1 MPYSDY
7 INGLI
12 KSQYTFSSGS
22 EILKTTAIST
32 ISSSTQVTISA
43 TTLINTAVLIINPST
58 FTSIQFPSIENI
70 IAALIAR
77 SYTVT
82 NGIIIDIILVNLTD
96 HRIAILTNNLLDPV
110 GLGATTIEVN
120 HVHSYKIISDIVGG
134 ATTFRIYLISG
145 GNDGGG
151 SVLPIITTTLN
162 KTAIGVDA
170 LKFST
175 GQNNKNTAIGF
186 SALFDDFTVSNDNT
200 AIGHLALQTLS
211 TSCIN
216 NTAVGLGTEVIG
228 GDNNTVLGYIASAST
243 RSDCV
248 VLGEGAIANG
258 DDQFVIGSTLVNA
271 GTVGATGA
279 LTINHN
285 WLVRIKGQ
293 NYKIPL
299 NLLPT

>member
-1 MPYSDY
+1 MTYSDY
-7 INGLI
+7 VNGLI
-12 KSQYTFSSGS
+12 KSQSTFSSGS
-22 EILKTTAIST
+22 EISKTTAIGTITGST
-32 ISSSTQVTISA
+32 LVTILA
-43 TTLINTAVLIINPST
+43 TTLINTAVLILTQGI
-58 FTSIQFPSIENI
+58 FTSIQFPSIASI
-70 IAALIAR
+70 IAALNAR

-96 HRIAILTNNLLDPV
+96 HPIAILINDLLDPV

-120 HVHSYKIISDIVGG
+120 HVHSYKIISDIIGG
-134 ATTFRIYLISG
+134 DLTFRIYLISG

-175 GQNNKNTAIGF
+175 GENNNNTAIGF
-186 SALFDDFTVSNDNT
+186 FALLDALTASNNNT

-216 NTAVGLGTEVIG
+216 NTAVGLGTAVIG
-228 GDNNTVLGYIASAST
+228 GDNNTILGYMASAST

-248 VLGEGAIANG
+248 VLGAGAIATGN
-258 DDQFVIGSTLVNA
+258 DQFVIGSTGVNT
-271 GTVGATGA
+271 GIVGATGA
-279 LTINHN
+279 LPMDHS

-299 NLLPT
+299 YEFSQ